1 MLIFPAEQI
10 AIRFYDSA
18 VGPVRVVSLG
28 LIFITAALMT
38 GCGGAGSGSESGG
51 GGGSNQTPDMGTL
64 TTVSDDN
71 QYTLENAVS
80 SLVLGIASQSQTAGA
95 NVAQESNSGSADSL
109 WHFLPMNN
117 NQFNIENMLTHQ
129 VMGIQSASTAAG
141 AQVLQWADNG
151 TNDHLWEFYIL
162 KDGNYLIQNV
172 NSGLYLED
180 ADSGTTSSAT
190 IDQGARATS
199 GTGCTCQEWLL
210 ASNNQ
215 SPYPAPLLVNVSYN
229 SPDADSIGIH
239 DPSMLK
245 VASTYYLF
253 STHGLIHAHTSPD
266 RENFSD
272 DGYAL
277 ASLPDWT
284 NAYTGASGDLWAPD
298 ASAHNG
304 VYWLYYAASTF
315 GSINSAIGLATSP
328 TGAPGTFVDS
338 GTPVYTSADCAG
350 ANAIDPT
357 SAVDVSGNAWLAFGS
372 YSSGIQ
378 IVPVNNTTGIPTG
391 ATCTQLAYHPSGT
404 GIEGS
409 FIYPHGG
416 YYYLFASIDT
426 CCNGV
431 TSTYRIIVGRS
442 ANVTGP
448 YVDRGGLALTSGGGT
463 IVLSAHGN
471 INGPGGESLF
481 ADTDGDILVYHYYD
495 GNNSGYPALGI
506 NVLSWT
512 SDGWPFLQ

>member
-1 MLIFPAEQI
+1 VIPIPQSTAGAYRVAGLVLI
-10 AIRFYDSA
+10 AITSA
-18 VGPVRVVSLG
+18 
-28 LIFITAALMT
+28 LIS
-38 GCGGAGSGSESGG
+38 GCGGAGSSSGSGG
-51 GGGSNQTPDMGTL
+51 GGGTSQPPDMGTL
-64 TTVSDDN
+64 TTVSDSN
-71 QYTLENAVS
+71 EYVLENAAS
-80 SLVLGIASQSQTAGA
+80 SLVLGISGQSQTAGA
-95 NVAQESNSGSADSL
+95 DVAQESNTGSVDSL
-109 WHFLPMNN
+109 WHFLPMND

-129 VMGIQSASTAAG
+129 VMGIQGASTAAG
-141 AQVLQWADNG
+141 ARVLQWADNG
-151 TNDHLWEFYIL
+151 TNDHLWEFYLL

-190 IDQGARATS
+190 IDQGARGTS
-199 GTGCTCQEWLL
+199 GAGCNCQEWMLT
-210 ASNNQ
+210 SNNT
-215 SPYPAPLLVNVSYN
+215 SPYPAPLSVNVTYN
-229 SPDADSIGIH
+229 APDAASVGIH

-245 VASTYYLF
+245 VDSTYYLF

-277 ASLPDWT
+277 PTLPVWT
-284 NAYTGASGDLWAPD
+284 STYTGGSGDLWAPD

-315 GSINSAIGLATSP
+315 GSTNSAIGLATSS

-338 GTPVYTSADCAG
+338 GTPVYTSTDCAG
-350 ANAIDPT
+350 SNAIDPT
-357 SAVDVSGNAWLAFGS
+357 SVVDGSGNAWLAFGS

-378 IVPVNNTTGIPTG
+378 IVPVNDTTGIPTG
-391 ATCTQLAYHPSGT
+391 AACTLLAYHPSGT

-409 FIYPHGG
+409 YIYPHGG

-442 ANVTGP
+442 TSVTGP
-448 YVDRGGLALTSGGGT
+448 YTDRGGLALTSGGGT

-481 ADTDGDILVYHYYD
+481 TDTDGDILVYHYYD
-495 GNNSGYPALGI
+495 GNNNGYPALGI